1 MTSER
6 ARFFADLTS
15 SVDESCDGE
24 VWIWIERLSNGA
36 FEGDLM
42 LALLSRLVCGTT

>member
-15 SVDESCDGE
+15 GSDESCDGE
-24 VWIWIERLSNGA
+24 VWIWIERLSSGA